1 MILNEQ
7 IPSKDDKIEIYF
19 DARFE
24 VLFIVRI
31 WEDLNKFHTS
41 NGM

>member
-7 IPSKDDKIEIYF
+7 TPSKDDKIEIYF
-19 DARFE
+19 NAR
-24 VLFIVRI
+24 
-31 WEDLNKFHTS
+31 DLNKFHTS